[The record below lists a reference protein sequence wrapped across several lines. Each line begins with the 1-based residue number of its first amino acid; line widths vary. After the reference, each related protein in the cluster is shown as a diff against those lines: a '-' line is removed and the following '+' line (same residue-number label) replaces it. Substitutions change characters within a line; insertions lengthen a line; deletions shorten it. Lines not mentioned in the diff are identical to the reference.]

1 MFVGFNLAESLS
13 LRLVF
18 PTARL
23 SQPEGNYS
31 GLVNQGSQHFCSL
44 GVSPPENVLSVI
56 KRWAQARIRSPHFQA
71 TAPYMAKLPPKPL
84 EKAARRRNIAE

>member
-1 MFVGFNLAESLS
+1 MFVGFNLAEYLS

-56 KRWAQARIRSPHFQA
+56 KRWAQARIRSPHF
-71 TAPYMAKLPPKPL
+71 PYMAKLPPKPL
-84 EKAARRRNIAE
+84 EKAARRRNVAE